1 MATPPEPDTTENSL
15 FDRAPCGLMRCAQ
28 DGRFLLVNRTFC
40 QWLGYDAEALIGE
53 RRFQDLLTVGGRIF
67 HQTHWSPL
75 LEMQGSI
82 SEVKLE
88 LRHRDGSTTFP
99 MVVNAVLRMANGV
112 KVQDIAAYVAR
123 DRDKY
128 ERELVSS
135 RMKLQEL
142 VTESKRLHEEA
153 RDRALFAEQ
162 MIGIVSHDLRNPIST
177 IQMATTLLQ
186 RAALD
191 APQRSIVERVFRAT
205 QRANRLLV
213 DLLDFTQ
220 ARLGGGLST
229 TLQTIDLHSTIREAV
244 EEFALKHRGRLQH
257 VTAGEGACTA
267 DPNRLVQLVGNL
279 VGNALTYGTDET
291 PITVTSRVSP
301 ESFSIRVHNF
311 GPPIPSDALGKL
323 FEPMT
328 RGTSATS
335 AQRSVGLGLFIVR
348 QIAQAHG
355 GTASVTSSAEH
366 GTAFEINVPR
376 TT

>member
-1 MATPPEPDTTENSL
+1 
-15 FDRAPCGLMRCAQ
+15 MRCAE
-28 DGRFLLVNRTFC
+28 DGRFLLVNHTFC
-40 QWLGYDAEALIGE
+40 EWLGYDAEALVGQL
-53 RRFQDLLTVGGRIF
+53 RFQDLLTVGGRIF
-67 HQTHWSPL
+67 HHTHWLPL
-75 LEMQGSI
+75 LEMQRSI

-88 LRHRDGSTTFP
+88 LKHRDGSTTLP
-99 MVVNAVLRMANGV
+99 MVVNAVLRMADGV

-186 RAALD
+186 HAVVDKA
-191 APQRSIVERVFRAT
+191 QRSIVERIFRST

-220 ARLGGGLST
+220 ARLGRGLST
-229 TLQTIDLHSTIREAV
+229 TLQPIDLHSTIREAI
-244 EEFALKHRGRLQH
+244 EEFSLNHPGRLQH
-257 VTAGEGACTA
+257 ATVGEGACTA

-279 VGNALTYGTDET
+279 VGNALTYGNDET
-291 PITVTSRVSP
+291 PVTVTSRVSP
-301 ESFSIRVHNF
+301 QRFSIRVHNF
-311 GPPIPSDALGKL
+311 GPPIPSATLSKV

-328 RGTSATS
+328 RGTTATS
-335 AQRSVGLGLFIVR
+335 VQRSVGLGLFIVR

-366 GTAFEINVPR
+366 GTAFEIDVPS
-376 TT
+376 T